1 MSSRH
6 SKLIFVVAA
15 ALTLTVLAGL
25 ALLIANSQSNDR
37 DDVKE
42 RFTRRPAVSAALTSA
57 LFSATTTTPEQQQ
70 RLAKLYGGENVSDG
84 TLTRAAKRDN
94 DVFIALLDPQGELL
108 AISAGAPPGVRPEL
122 ASDPDYVQVVR
133 DGGQPVALSDY
144 LDLGAGGH
152 ATQAFVQ
159 PIETASGTRLLV
171 TGFGPENL
179 YAFLS
184 SSLSSL
190 VDITGGQAYI
200 VDSNGAV
207 VASSDPAGR
216 PAQPV
221 PVPGLSEAL
230 ASEMVGPLPNDQYFA
245 AAPIANSPWQVV
257 TVAPEGDLF
266 ASVNGT
272 HKWVPWLLFAAFA
285 AALMAAF
292 VLLYRVLRN
301 ATELTVAHQQLDASN
316 QSLQRRAKELERS
329 NAELEQFASIASH
342 DLQEPL
348 RKVQMFSQRAMEID
362 GDKLSDKGRDY
373 LRRNTEA
380 ASRMQM
386 LIEDLLMFSRVG
398 TQGRPFV
405 ETDLTKT
412 AAAVVSDLETTIQA
426 ADGKVELGDLP
437 TAVVDEPQIR
447 QLFQNLISNAIKFRR
462 EDVPPEVRIEGE
474 VKGRF
479 AEISVSDNGIG
490 FDPRYANR
498 IFRVFERLHGR
509 GEYPGTGIGLALCRK
524 IAERHGG
531 SIFVESTPGRGS
543 VFTVTLPLKRAP
555 ETSLEPAAPKDETK
569 REVVG
574 V

>member
-1 MSSRH
+1 
-6 SKLIFVVAA
+6 
-15 ALTLTVLAGL
+15 
-25 ALLIANSQSNDR
+25 
-37 DDVKE
+37 
-42 RFTRRPAVSAALTSA
+42 
-57 LFSATTTTPEQQQ
+57 
-70 RLAKLYGGENVSDG
+70 
-84 TLTRAAKRDN
+84 
-94 DVFIALLDPQGELL
+94 
-108 AISAGAPPGVRPEL
+108 
-122 ASDPDYVQVVR
+122 VQAVR
-133 DGGQPVALSDY
+133 DGEQPVALSDY
-144 LDLGAGGH
+144 LDLGAGAR

-159 PIETASGTRLLV
+159 PIEAPSGTRLLV
-171 TGFGPENL
+171 TGFGPQNL

-184 SSLSSL
+184 SSLTSL

-221 PVPGLSEAL
+221 PVAGLTEAL
-230 ASEMVGPLPNDQYFA
+230 SSGMVGPLPDGQYFA
-245 AAPIANSPWQVV
+245 AAPIANSSWQTV
-257 TVAPEGDLF
+257 TVAPESDLF

-272 HKWVPWLLFAAFA
+272 HKWVPWLLFTAFA
-285 AALMAAF
+285 LALVAAF

-301 ATELTVAHQQLDASN
+301 ATELSVAHEQLDASN
-316 QSLQRRAKELERS
+316 RTLQRRAKELERS

-348 RKVQMFSQRAMEID
+348 RKVQMFSQRALEVD
-362 GDKLSDKGRDY
+362 GDNLSAKGRDY
-373 LRRNTEA
+373 LQRNTEA

-386 LIEDLLMFSRVG
+386 LIEDLLLFSRVG
-398 TQGRPFV
+398 TQSRPFV
-405 ETDLTKT
+405 EIDLNKA

-426 ADGKVELGDLP
+426 GGGKVEVGKLP
-437 TAVVDEPQIR
+437 TVVCDETQIR

-462 EDVPPEVRIEGE
+462 EDVAPVVRIDGE
-474 VKGRF
+474 VEGRF
-479 AEISVSDNGIG
+479 AHLSFRDNGIG

-531 SIFVESTPGRGS
+531 SISVDSTPGEGS
-543 VFTVTLPLKRAP
+543 VFTVTLPLKRASEP
-555 ETSLEPAAPKDETK
+555 SLEPAAPKDEPK